1 MLYNSPPH
9 GELPLWSIYV
19 WYFKEKQP
27 MKNTLRAAALLCVL
41 VGTYVMAA
49 VPQVSAR
56 DGGDIPVCPPRAQ
69 LGKCK

>member
-1 MLYNSPPH
+1 
-9 GELPLWSIYV
+9 
-19 WYFKEKQP
+19 
-27 MKNTLRAAALLCVL
+27 MKTALRAAILLCGL

-56 DGGDIPVCPPRAQ
+56 DGGDIPVCPPQLQ